1 MVKKFKWK
9 LWNMENGHSEDDI
22 FHTFSKTEN
31 FKRTSFIIKVL
42 LPYNWLEWREKAI
55 AKECCGYFS
64 HPLGAYDKTSPGQS
78 SWTSRYCCW
87 DLSKNLQQEF
97 L

>member
-22 FHTFSKTEN
+22 FHTLSKTEN

-42 LPYNWLEWREKAI
+42 LPYN
-55 AKECCGYFS
+55 
-64 HPLGAYDKTSPGQS
+64 
-78 SWTSRYCCW
+78 
-87 DLSKNLQQEF
+87 
-97 L
+97 